1 MAAAGQNRRVAAK
14 KQGVNVR
21 LLVVEDEVRIAEIL
35 RSALSRSGF
44 TVDAV
49 GLYSDARAALEVNP
63 YDAVILDLGLP
74 DGDGLALLKD
84 MRARGNAVPVLVLT
98 ARDAVEHRVA
108 GLDTGADDYLIK
120 PFAMSEVIAR
130 IKALLRRPEGALGA
144 LLKSGNIAF
153 DTIGRDLRVGETVL
167 VLPRRESAI
176 LEHLMRRAGRVVP
189 KAVLEEKLYGIDDEL
204 GSNAIPVHVHH
215 LRRKLL
221 DRGATVEIH
230 TVRGVG
236 YILVD
241 GDA

>member
-1 MAAAGQNRRVAAK
+1 MLRDQQAGL
-14 KQGVNVR
+14 NVR

-44 TVDAV
+44 AVDAV
-49 GLYSDARAALEVNP
+49 GLCEDARAALAVNP

-74 DGDGLALLKD
+74 DGDGLRLLKD
-84 MRARGNAVPVLVLT
+84 MRAQGNAVPVLVLT

-153 DTIGRDLRVGETVL
+153 DTIGRDLRIGQTVL

-189 KAVLEEKLYGIDDEL
+189 KTVLEEKLYGIDDEL

-215 LRRKLL
+215 LRRKLM

-236 YILVD
+236 YLLVD

>member
-1 MAAAGQNRRVAAK
+1 M
-14 KQGVNVR
+14 R
-21 LLVVEDEVRIAEIL
+21 LLIIEDETRIAEIL

-44 TVDAV
+44 AVDAV
-49 GLYSDARAALEVNP
+49 GRCGDARAALEVNP

-108 GLDTGADDYLIK
+108 GLDTGADDYLVK

-144 LLKSGNIAF
+144 QLRSGNIAF
-153 DTIGRDLRVGETVL
+153 DTIGRDLRIGETVL

-176 LEHLMRRAGRVVP
+176 LEHLMRRTGRVVP
-189 KAVLEEKLYGIDDEL
+189 KTVLEEKLYGIDDEL
-204 GSNAIPVHVHH
+204 GSNAIPVHIHH
-215 LRRKLL
+215 LRRKLMN
-221 DRGATVEIH
+221 RGATVEIH

-236 YILVD
+236 YLLVD
-241 GDA
+241 GNA

>member
-1 MAAAGQNRRVAAK
+1 M
-14 KQGVNVR
+14 R
-21 LLVVEDEVRIAEIL
+21 LLIIEDEARIAEIL

-44 TVDAV
+44 AVDAV
-49 GLYSDARAALEVNP
+49 GRCGDARAALEVNP

-74 DGDGLALLKD
+74 DGDGLTLLKD

-108 GLDTGADDYLIK
+108 GLDSGADDYLIK
-120 PFAMSEVIAR
+120 PFAMSEVVAR

-189 KAVLEEKLYGIDDEL
+189 KTVLEEKLYGIDDEL

-215 LRRKLL
+215 LRRKLM

-236 YILVD
+236 YLLVD
-241 GDA
+241 GNA

>member
-1 MAAAGQNRRVAAK
+1 M
-14 KQGVNVR
+14 R
-21 LLVVEDEVRIAEIL
+21 LLVIEDEVRIAEIL

-44 TVDAV
+44 AVDAV
-49 GLYSDARAALEVNP
+49 GRCGDARAALEVNP

-74 DGDGLALLKD
+74 DGDGLVLLKD
-84 MRARGNAVPVLVLT
+84 MRARGNALPVLVLT

-108 GLDTGADDYLIK
+108 GLDAGADDYLIK
-120 PFAMSEVIAR
+120 PFAMSEVVAR
-130 IKALLRRPEGALGA
+130 IKALLRRPEGALGT
-144 LLKSGNIAF
+144 LLKAGNVAF
-153 DTIGRDLRVGETVL
+153 DTIGRDLRIGKAVL

-189 KAVLEEKLYGIDDEL
+189 KTVLEEKLYGIDDEL

-215 LRRKLL
+215 LRRKLV

-236 YILVD
+236 YLLAD

>member
-1 MAAAGQNRRVAAK
+1 MQV
-14 KQGVNVR
+14 VNVR

-44 TVDAV
+44 AVDAV
-49 GLYSDARAALEVNP
+49 GRCGDARAALEVNP

-84 MRARGNAVPVLVLT
+84 MRAWGNAVPVLVLT

-108 GLDTGADDYLIK
+108 GIDTGADDYLIK

-153 DTIGRDLRVGETVL
+153 DTIGRDLRVGEAVL

-189 KAVLEEKLYGIDDEL
+189 KTVLEEKLYGIDDEL

-215 LRRKLL
+215 LRRKLM
-221 DRGATVEIH
+221 DRRATVEIH

-236 YILVD
+236 YLLVD
-241 GDA
+241 ADA

>member
-1 MAAAGQNRRVAAK
+1 M
-14 KQGVNVR
+14 
-21 LLVVEDEVRIAEIL
+21 
-35 RSALSRSGF
+35 RSAS
-44 TVDAV
+44 A
-49 GLYSDARAALEVNP
+49 SDARAALEVNP

-74 DGDGLALLKD
+74 DGDGLTLLKD

-189 KAVLEEKLYGIDDEL
+189 KTVLEEKLYGIDDEL

-215 LRRKLL
+215 LRRKLM

-236 YILVD
+236 YLLVD

>member
-1 MAAAGQNRRVAAK
+1 MEPH
-14 KQGVNVR
+14 
-21 LLVVEDEVRIAEIL
+21 LPTILIVEDHSATRRFLADNLAADGYEPVVAQSVADGRRRIAAEPPDV
-35 RSALSRSGF
+35 A
-44 TVDAV
+44 
-49 GLYSDARAALEVNP
+49 
-63 YDAVILDLGLP
+63 ILDLGLP
-74 DGDGLALLKD
+74 DGDGLKLLKD
-84 MRARGNAVPVLVLT
+84 VRSRGNAVPILVLT

-120 PFAMSEVIAR
+120 PFAMSEVVAR

-153 DTIGRDLRVGETVL
+153 DTIGRDLRIGETVL

-189 KAVLEEKLYGIDDEL
+189 KTVLEEKLYGIDDEL

-215 LRRKLL
+215 LRRKLM
-221 DRGATVEIH
+221 DRGATVAIH

-236 YILVD
+236 YLLVD

>member
-1 MAAAGQNRRVAAK
+1 VAK
-14 KQGVNVR
+14 VR
-21 LLVVEDEVRIAEIL
+21 ILIVEDESRIVEIL
-35 RSALSRSGF
+35 RSALGRAGF
-44 TVDAV
+44 AVDAV
-49 GLYSDARAALEVNP
+49 RHCADARAALEVIP

-74 DGDGLALLKD
+74 DGDGLTLLKD

-144 LLKSGNIAF
+144 LLRSGNIAF
-153 DTIGRDLRVGETVL
+153 DTIGRDLRIGETVL

-189 KAVLEEKLYGIDDEL
+189 KTVLEEKLYGIDDEL
-204 GSNAIPVHVHH
+204 ESNAIPVHVHH
-215 LRRKLL
+215 LRRKLMG
-221 DRGATVEIH
+221 RGATVEIH

-236 YILVD
+236 YLLVE
-241 GDA
+241 GKA

>member
-1 MAAAGQNRRVAAK
+1 
-14 KQGVNVR
+14 VR
-21 LLVVEDEVRIAEIL
+21 LLVIEDEVRIAEIL

-49 GLYSDARAALEVNP
+49 GLSSDARAALEVTP

-189 KAVLEEKLYGIDDEL
+189 KTVLEEKLYSIDDEL

-215 LRRKLL
+215 LRRKLM

-236 YILVD
+236 YLLVD

>member
-1 MAAAGQNRRVAAK
+1 MLRDQQAGL
-14 KQGVNVR
+14 NVR

-44 TVDAV
+44 AVDAV
-49 GLYSDARAALEVNP
+49 GLCDDARAALAVNP

-74 DGDGLALLKD
+74 DGDGLRLLKD
-84 MRARGNAVPVLVLT
+84 MRAQGNAVPVLVLT

-153 DTIGRDLRVGETVL
+153 DTIGRDLRIGETVL

-189 KAVLEEKLYGIDDEL
+189 KTVLEEKLYGIDDEL

-215 LRRKLL
+215 LRRKLM

-236 YILVD
+236 YLLVD

>member
-1 MAAAGQNRRVAAK
+1 M
-14 KQGVNVR
+14 R
-21 LLVVEDEVRIAEIL
+21 LLIIEDEARIAEIL
-35 RSALSRSGF
+35 RSALSRAGF
-44 TVDAV
+44 AVDAV
-49 GLYSDARAALEVNP
+49 GRCGDARAALEVNP

-74 DGDGLALLKD
+74 DGDGLTLLKD
-84 MRARGNAVPVLVLT
+84 MRALGNAVPVLVLT

-108 GLDTGADDYLIK
+108 GLDSGADDYLIK
-120 PFAMSEVIAR
+120 PFAMSEVVAR

-189 KAVLEEKLYGIDDEL
+189 KTVLEEKLYGIDDEL

-215 LRRKLL
+215 LRRKLM

-236 YILVD
+236 YLLVD
-241 GDA
+241 GNA

>member
-1 MAAAGQNRRVAAK
+1 MLRDQQAGL
-14 KQGVNVR
+14 NVR

-44 TVDAV
+44 AVDAV
-49 GLYSDARAALEVNP
+49 GLCDDARAALAANP

-74 DGDGLALLKD
+74 DGDGLRLLKD
-84 MRARGNAVPVLVLT
+84 MRAQGNAVPVLVLT

-153 DTIGRDLRVGETVL
+153 DTIGRDLRIGETVL

-189 KAVLEEKLYGIDDEL
+189 KTVLEEKLYGIDDEL

-215 LRRKLL
+215 LRRKLM

-236 YILVD
+236 YLLVD

>member
-1 MAAAGQNRRVAAK
+1 M
-14 KQGVNVR
+14 R
-21 LLVVEDEVRIAEIL
+21 LLIIEDEARIAEIL
-35 RSALSRSGF
+35 RSALARSGF
-44 TVDAV
+44 AVDSV
-49 GLYSDARAALEVNP
+49 GLCDDARAALEVNP

-120 PFAMSEVIAR
+120 PFAMSEVVAR
-130 IKALLRRPEGALGA
+130 IKALLRRPEGALGV

-153 DTIGRDLRVGETVL
+153 DTIGRDLRVGDTVL

-189 KAVLEEKLYGIDDEL
+189 KTVLEEKLYGIDDEL

-215 LRRKLL
+215 LRRKLME
-221 DRGATVEIH
+221 RGATVEIH

-236 YILVD
+236 YLLVD
-241 GDA
+241 GNA

>member
-1 MAAAGQNRRVAAK
+1 M
-14 KQGVNVR
+14 R
-21 LLVVEDEVRIAEIL
+21 LLIIEDEARIVEIL

-44 TVDAV
+44 AVDAV
-49 GLYSDARAALEVNP
+49 GRCADARAALEVNP

-84 MRARGNAVPVLVLT
+84 MRAGGNAVPVLVLT
-98 ARDAVEHRVA
+98 ARDSVEHRVA
-108 GLDTGADDYLIK
+108 GLDTGADDYLVK
-120 PFAMSEVIAR
+120 PFAMSEVVAR

-153 DTIGRDLRVGETVL
+153 DTIGRDLRVGATVL

-189 KAVLEEKLYGIDDEL
+189 KTVLEEKLYGIDDEL

-221 DRGATVEIH
+221 DRGATVQIH

-236 YILVD
+236 YLLVD

>member
-1 MAAAGQNRRVAAK
+1 MEGKRRFTRRRKVAHM
-14 KQGVNVR
+14 R
-21 LLVVEDEVRIAEIL
+21 LLIIEDEARIAEIL

-44 TVDAV
+44 AVDAV
-49 GLYSDARAALEVNP
+49 GRCGDARAALEVNP

-120 PFAMSEVIAR
+120 PFAMSEVVAR

-189 KAVLEEKLYGIDDEL
+189 KTVLEEKLYGIDDEL

-215 LRRKLL
+215 LRRKLM

-236 YILVD
+236 YLLVD